1 MKETV
6 TDPLLFFLVS
16 ILFGVCLQAIYD
28 IIRGIR
34 RVFYHKSVFLFIED
48 IGFGIFTAVM
58 AFIFLCTYN
67 DGELRGFFFLGI
79 VIGMILYY
87 QLCSKFLLR
96 AVIHITEKLKKIIRQ
111 FEKVCLRPGIHI
123 KRNLKWQLK
132 KEKKQVTMALKKQIK
147 RGGKSDNSKET
158 KSAGSEDKDHHDHCS
173 DICSHFSIFLYQS
186 TTEIKEDR
194 QRAAAG
200 GIPDQETRREEKRI
214 KEEKRIYQD
223 KRIY

>member
-6 TDPLLFFLVS
+6 TDPLLFFLAS

-132 KEKKQVTMALKKQIK
+132 KEKKQ
-147 RGGKSDNSKET
+147 
-158 KSAGSEDKDHHDHCS
+158 AGSEDKDHHDHCS

>member
-6 TDPLLFFLVS
+6 TDPLLFFLAS

-87 QLCSKFLLR
+87 QLCSKFL
-96 AVIHITEKLKKIIRQ
+96 
-111 FEKVCLRPGIHI
+111 FEGCHTYYR
-123 KRNLKWQLK
+123 
-132 KEKKQVTMALKKQIK
+132 EA
-147 RGGKSDNSKET
+147 
-158 KSAGSEDKDHHDHCS
+158 
-173 DICSHFSIFLYQS
+173 
-186 TTEIKEDR
+186 KEDHK
-194 QRAAAG
+194 A
-200 GIPDQETRREEKRI
+200 I
-214 KEEKRIYQD
+214 
-223 KRIY
+223 

>member
-6 TDPLLFFLVS
+6 TDPLLFFLAS

-48 IGFGIFTAVM
+48 IAEPPYKIERMLYNLKLSGRLASLSGLIVGRFTEY
-58 AFIFLCTYN
+58 TEN
-67 DGELRGFFFLGI
+67 EG
-79 VIGMILYY
+79 
-87 QLCSKFLLR
+87 LR

-147 RGGKSDNSKET
+147 RGGKSDNTKET
-158 KSAGSEDKDHHDHCS
+158 K
-173 DICSHFSIFLYQS
+173 
-186 TTEIKEDR
+186 
-194 QRAAAG
+194 
-200 GIPDQETRREEKRI
+200 
-214 KEEKRIYQD
+214 
-223 KRIY
+223 